1 MNSEITESKPVRI
14 PPEYIQYAEK
24 HSIYKMMERLLKL
37 LILDRPEDPISY
49 LIKYLEKDIED
60 VPSIFIFGPKP
71 SGKTFLGSM
80 LSERLQCVMISD
92 NDLFSLCSRG
102 KNASLQELTTA
113 LTRRLKEPDCESKGY
128 IIVGFPRYENEA
140 KALIHEGVFPE
151 YANSPLV
158 TLVERASGEK
168 VDPETGDLYNLIYNP
183 PPDTSVERRLL
194 KIPENDEETIRKLY
208 SEYSREVVL
217 LKKIY
222 RSVAYEFD
230 ADQPISD
237 LYSFVLARVNQRHRS
252 AELMTPKIILLGYPG
267 AVPDAIIAEA
277 VKQRLNETDCT
288 TYGWILYGYPRTRQ
302 QAELLS
308 SHKLE
313 PTRVIFLDINQ
324 SCAFERLSGRR
335 IDPVSGTSF
344 HILCESA
351 EDVSLSQR
359 GLQNPNDKECVIGP
373 KLSRFTTHRDD
384 IIDYYDSCVIR
395 VHADRDIHTVFEE
408 IESAIDQIEI
418 HTRKRDPNLI
428 KYTRKHHLYEV
439 FEALLGGLSV
449 MLPTNPRRWIAEKL
463 QLLYDIGF
471 ISLNWDTFIDPDMKP
486 THPYV
491 DHELMHS
498 LFGTSKLE
506 FLLPEELQYQPTPE
520 MIAKAYAAQKQS
532 ILKKC
537 LSAWKLYFIVKRAR
551 TTHIC
556 KINFIAEMMR
566 KLAQSLITQIK
577 EFTMTM
583 LYFKA
588 WRKNVAE
595 AQKTRSYFLK
605 MLSGAQDSGER
616 SEDSE
621 SESQLLTLGGK
632 ISATENYRDRLAEL
646 PDTVQYKVFRY
657 LTPIDLARAACVSQ
671 YWWSVVN
678 EMDKN
683 NTLDLTCFEKRLS
696 DEILLKLTRNR
707 RDDAVRLITAGCS
720 LLLYLNLSY
729 TQITDHAVHH
739 LATST
744 KMLQYLSLAYCVRLT
759 QLCSTF
765 FNQLESFKSLVYLD
779 LSGCIHIGSF
789 GLQTIIKSVPQVEHW
804 LLNDISWISDG
815 DLMVLASCPII
826 QTIEI
831 VGNQNAAELDSNY
844 ISKLHLHHEKS
855 TPVTATVQM
864 KNKESRPITCTVL
877 ISKHIDS
884 YLNNLCPNSGD
895 RITDS
900 SIRSICGKNL
910 KRFLVS
916 NIKSFDGSGL
926 DNIIP
931 SYNLPRLHS
940 KDKTHRLSRS
950 NSDVSEHGS
959 FYLRE
964 VSIVD
969 CPKLTD
975 ILLQNLLPL
984 PHLTVLNLSGCESLT
999 DQAVKLLTD
1008 GLYAEHLIELYM
1020 ARCSKLTDKSIH
1032 AMSVRLFN
1040 LAYLSLASCP
1050 LISDGAFELLSQLP
1064 KLWQINL
1071 SATKLGDRGL
1081 SALGSLP
1088 KLREL
1093 KVAKCT
1099 DITDV
1104 GLQKF
1109 AHLGINIE
1117 YIDLSFCHNLT
1128 NNGIKTLA
1136 FCCHFLVS
1144 IKLAGC
1150 SLLTDMT
1157 VQYIS
1162 GVCHYLKFL
1171 DLSGCELITEASL
1184 SHLRKGCKKLE
1195 HLRLLYCRSISKRK
1209 LIRLT
1214 TGKINTI
1221 EHSTDE
1227 PPSEFSGH
1235 SIKENV

>member
-1 MNSEITESKPVRI
+1 
-14 PPEYIQYAEK
+14 
-24 HSIYKMMERLLKL
+24 
-37 LILDRPEDPISY
+37 
-49 LIKYLEKDIED
+49 
-60 VPSIFIFGPKP
+60 
-71 SGKTFLGSM
+71 
-80 LSERLQCVMISD
+80 
-92 NDLFSLCSRG
+92 
-102 KNASLQELTTA
+102 
-113 LTRRLKEPDCESKGY
+113 
-128 IIVGFPRYENEA
+128 
-140 KALIHEGVFPE
+140 
-151 YANSPLV
+151 
-158 TLVERASGEK
+158 
-168 VDPETGDLYNLIYNP
+168 
-183 PPDTSVERRLL
+183 
-194 KIPENDEETIRKLY
+194 
-208 SEYSREVVL
+208 
-217 LKKIY
+217 
-222 RSVAYEFD
+222 
-230 ADQPISD
+230 
-237 LYSFVLARVNQRHRS
+237 
-252 AELMTPKIILLGYPG
+252 
-267 AVPDAIIAEA
+267 
-277 VKQRLNETDCT
+277 
-288 TYGWILYGYPRTRQ
+288 
-302 QAELLS
+302 
-308 SHKLE
+308 
-313 PTRVIFLDINQ
+313 
-324 SCAFERLSGRR
+324 
-335 IDPVSGTSF
+335 
-344 HILCESA
+344 
-351 EDVSLSQR
+351 
-359 GLQNPNDKECVIGP
+359 
-373 KLSRFTTHRDD
+373 
-384 IIDYYDSCVIR
+384 
-395 VHADRDIHTVFEE
+395 
-408 IESAIDQIEI
+408 DQIEI

-556 KINFIAEMMR
+556 KINFIAEMTR
-566 KLAQSLITQIK
+566 KCRLKKTIFQTWKEYTQFVKNKQIMAQSLITQIK

-707 RDDAVRLITAGCS
+707 RVYLRHVNLHNTILPTINSLRFLTSCANLQDINLSKCTGVTDDAVRLITAGCS

-1150 SLLTDMT
+1150 SLLTDMA